1 MRLTYD
7 PLALETKVLD
17 GNGGEWRYQYLP
29 NGRVVFLTDPYG
41 GVRHWRVSPDGRVLA
56 EVDEKSAETTYRFDE
71 AGAPVAKVTPKG
83 DVLSL
88 PRDDDEPLEREH
100 RVPGRPIEWDLGD
113 LWDLDFRLPDAH
125 ELPFDVPAEARTELV
140 TSETYQRGTLEAVHD
155 EQGLELKEQAEDG
168 RARTFGYDPN
178 GVLRRLTDLDGGTYR
193 YEIGSWNQLARETDP
208 AGRVVS
214 YEWSATNELV
224 AVVDQ
229 AGVRTEYLRD
239 LKDRIVEVRRGGAIH
254 ERYVYDAAGN
264 VIERRDASGEVLLAL
279 TYDRRGCVL
288 ERKLASGEEHAYR
301 RDARGRPIAARTL
314 RHECTFAYDALD
326 HRIEDKRDGKGVE
339 HRYRGAKLVETRVIE
354 RFTTHYHH
362 FANGGLVVVDPTGT
376 THRIRAHGRGVYTR
390 DLGNGVSETTQYHP
404 RGGRVLSRTVW
415 TKEGVRC
422 QRVYRYSGEGDLL
435 EVADSERGTTRH
447 EHDAA
452 HRLAA
457 TRHPDGRVDHYE
469 YNAAGSLFRSP
480 TLQGT
485 VGQLNQLRH
494 ANGDQLEYDHRHH
507 IESRVGARGV
517 MHFDRDSR
525 DQLVGVFWESADGTQ
540 RFGWD
545 AEYDPFGRRICKRP
559 GYRDEHVFYWDT
571 DRLIAEIL
579 PSGRLRAYVYADGFA
594 MTPMLFVD
602 YESVDADPASGTRY
616 YVLADQRGCPERI
629 LDDAGE
635 TVWRAAIDA
644 YGTARVEVGADFHQP
659 LRFPGHYFDAEL
671 ALCCNRFR
679 YYSPELG
686 RYMESDPIGQAGGLN
701 VYAYTR
707 NPLTQVDVRGLD
719 PCDGTRRRA
728 PEDEEPH
735 ARQDG
740 CALPHRPSDA
750 EATRPDPRAARAAE
764 EGLEYDPS
772 RANPSP
778 ELNAAMTA
786 ARAKTRAA
794 QARHAEQ
801 PRSRQGKTV
810 AVNGGTHLSGYNTD
824 ASPNP
829 PAGFTNGP
837 GRNPET
843 ATAYDRSI
851 GHEPHANSS
860 LDPRRS
866 VDESGNTRTTGPNG
880 DGETIPGGSSATH
893 AERQSGLAQNANGTN
908 DPTGVSRGQ
917 CRDCREQQR
926 QHAQNPNRPGANDPV
941 VVGDPHYTRVYNPD
955 GSVDI
960 FTPTHDGGHEYVGT
974 SPSGSDPRAGYMNN
988 TDVPW

>member
-1 MRLTYD
+1 M
-7 PLALETKVLD
+7 
-17 GNGGEWRYQYLP
+17 
-29 NGRVVFLTDPYG
+29 
-41 GVRHWRVSPDGRVLA
+41 
-56 EVDEKSAETTYRFDE
+56 
-71 AGAPVAKVTPKG
+71 
-83 DVLSL
+83 
-88 PRDDDEPLEREH
+88 
-100 RVPGRPIEWDLGD
+100 
-113 LWDLDFRLPDAH
+113 PDAH

-140 TSETYQRGTLEAVHD
+140 TSETYQRGTLKPVHD
-155 EQGLELKEQAEDG
+155 EQGLELKEEAEDG

-178 GVLRRLTDLDGGTYR
+178 GVFRRLTDLDGGTYR

-229 AGVRTEYLRD
+229 AGVRTEYVRD

-339 HRYRGAKLVETRVIE
+339 HRYRGAKLVETRVLE
-354 RFTTHYHH
+354 RFTTQYHH

-404 RGGRVLSRTVW
+404 RGGRVLSRTTW
-415 TKEGVRC
+415 AKDGVRW

-457 TRHPDGRVDHYE
+457 THHPDGRVDHYE

-507 IESRVGARGV
+507 IKSRVGPRGV
-517 MHFDRDSR
+517 VHFDRDSR

-545 AEYDPFGRRICKRP
+545 AEYDPLGRRICKRP

-579 PSGRLRAYVYADGFA
+579 PSGRLRVYVYPDGFA

-602 YESVDADPASGTRY
+602 YESVEAEPASGARY

-635 TVWRAAIDA
+635 TVWRATFDA
-644 YGTARVEVGADFHQP
+644 YGNASVEVGADFHQP

-671 ALCCNRFR
+671 GLCCNRFR

-701 VYAYTR
+701 LYAYTS

-719 PCDGTRRRA
+719 PCDGTRRGPA
-728 PEDEEPH
+728 SAEEPDASQH
-735 ARQDG
+735 PPHVPTPHGDSRPARPG
-740 CALPHRPSDA
+740 AG
-750 EATRPDPRAARAAE
+750 E
-764 EGLEYDPS
+764 EGPPHADVP
-772 RANPSP
+772 
-778 ELNAAMTA
+778 LNEMSMD
-786 ARAKTRAA
+786 
-794 QARHAEQ
+794 QLWDVCFYHAEQ
-801 PRSRQGKTV
+801 LAMRQDPRPGEEHRNTFSVGAVEGEDGNRRLAATSSVDRGPNPAAREYMDQNGIQNASDTPPRLTRRTATDENGNPVLREDGRPVRETVDGNGEVYDKDERTEHHAEQRMQHVPGEGEHLVTQAPSQDCCHGCHSTLSQPRSDGSRPIDDV
-810 AVNGGTHLSGYNTD
+810 A
-824 ASPNP
+824 PEMR
-829 PAGFTNGP
+829 GP
-837 GRNPET
+837 RG
-843 ATAYDRSI
+843 
-851 GHEPHANSS
+851 
-860 LDPRRS
+860 
-866 VDESGNTRTTGPNG
+866 
-880 DGETIPGGSSATH
+880 
-893 AERQSGLAQNANGTN
+893 
-908 DPTGVSRGQ
+908 RGQ
-917 CRDCREQQR
+917 PRNRRE
-926 QHAQNPNRPGANDPV
+926 
-941 VVGDPHYTRVYNPD
+941 
-955 GSVDI
+955 
-960 FTPTHDGGHEYVGT
+960 
-974 SPSGSDPRAGYMNN
+974 PS
-988 TDVPW
+988 